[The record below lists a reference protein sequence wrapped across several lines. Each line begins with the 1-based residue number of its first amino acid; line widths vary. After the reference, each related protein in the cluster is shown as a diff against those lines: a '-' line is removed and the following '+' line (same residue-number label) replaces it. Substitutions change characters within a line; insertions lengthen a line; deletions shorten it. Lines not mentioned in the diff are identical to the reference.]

1 LKEFGLSGSEKIK
14 RKKDFE
20 LIYNTGK
27 ILHSADRKLKAV
39 FIELKDGFEH
49 LPLTDSS
56 DEDIN
61 IDKECMSAAAIA
73 AAVSKKAGNAV
84 WRNRIKRLV
93 RESYRLNKKILLK
106 KRLLIVFSPLQLN
119 QKKNGKIYLKDLMP
133 SVIDLLNKINSSK

>member
-1 LKEFGLSGSEKIK
+1 MKEFGLSGSERIK

-49 LPLTDSS
+49 LPLTDYS

-61 IDKECMSAAAIA
+61 KECMAAIA

-93 RESYRLNKKILLK
+93 RESYRLNKKILIK

-119 QKKNGKIYLKDLMP
+119 QKKNGKICLEDLMP